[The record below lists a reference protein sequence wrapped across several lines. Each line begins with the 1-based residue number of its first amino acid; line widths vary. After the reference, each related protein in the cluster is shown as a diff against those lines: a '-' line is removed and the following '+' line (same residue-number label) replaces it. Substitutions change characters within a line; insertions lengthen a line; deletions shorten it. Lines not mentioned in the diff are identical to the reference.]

1 MKARSIVAACVC
13 AVAMVATSRGL
24 SAHPQS
30 TTEVNIVVA
39 GNRLIDVLLTA
50 DAEPLA
56 RKLEAL
62 SHSPLGQVKVTD
74 LSVWA
79 DVLVEH
85 ADLRADGRPLPL
97 VWRSAAPLENGRV
110 LITLNALMPDDASA
124 LTWSSSL
131 VFGAYPVVMR
141 HGEVRAPAQW
151 LQGAEISASVALDA
165 LLPANG
171 FGAIWRYFVLGFT
184 HILPNGFDHILFV
197 LGLFLLNRQ
206 AKPVLMQV
214 SAFTVAHSITLG
226 LSLYG
231 IERLPATV
239 IEPLIALSIAYV
251 AVENLFTSTVKPWR
265 IALVFAFGLLHGM
278 GFAEAL
284 ARLNLPRS
292 EFLTTL
298 ITFNVGV
305 EAGQLT
311 IIALATLA
319 VAALKMSPE
328 QYRLRIVR
336 PISAGIAAM
345 GLFWTITRLPWFAG

>member
-1 MKARSIVAACVC
+1 MTIRRCLVLALLIVAA
-13 AVAMVATSRGL
+13 ASAPLR
-24 SAHPQS
+24 AHPQS
-30 TTEVNIVVA
+30 TTEVNIGVSGRRVDVV
-39 GNRLIDVLLTA
+39 ITA

-62 SHSPLGQVKVTD
+62 SNVSLGRVSLTTLDAWSDVVVDHS
-74 LSVWA
+74 
-79 DVLVEH
+79 
-85 ADLRADGRPLPL
+85 DLRADGSRLPL
-97 VWRSAAPLENGRV
+97 VWLSATPLDGGRV
-110 LITLNALMPDDASA
+110 SIRLESLLPDTAAA

-131 VFGAYPVVMR
+131 VFGAYPVVMH
-141 HGEVRAPAQW
+141 HGDVRLPAQW
-151 LQGAEISASVALDA
+151 LQGTQTTSPVALDV
-165 LLPANG
+165 LMPPEG
-171 FGAIWRYFVLGFT
+171 FAAIWRYFVLGFT

-206 AKPVLMQV
+206 VRPVLIQV
-214 SAFTVAHSITLG
+214 SAFTIAHSITLG

-231 IERLPATV
+231 IVRLPASV
-239 IEPLIALSIAYV
+239 IEPLIAVSIAYV

-265 IALVFAFGLLHGM
+265 VALVFGFGLLHGM

-298 ITFNVGV
+298 ITFNAGV

-311 IIALATLA
+311 VIAMATA
-319 VAALKMSPE
+319 IVAALRFSPE

-336 PISAGIAAM
+336 PVSAAIAAM
-345 GLFWTITRLPWFAG
+345 GVFWTVTRLF